1 MDILSRIAI
10 VFSDTD
16 EVDKLLA
23 ASSAEEIYDLLNAVN
38 QE

>member
-1 MDILSRIAI
+1 MDILGKIAI

-23 ASSAEEIYDLLNAVN
+23 AGSADELFQLLNAVN
-38 QE
+38 ED